1 MGVADV
7 GFEVTGLFVGVADV
21 GFEVTGLFVG
31 VAVTGFFVG
40 DALGFEVTGG
50 ALPMIVI
57 LCSVPVTLI
66 FKSMYWQKLKL
77 CKRVC

>member
-1 MGVADV
+1 M
-7 GFEVTGLFVGVADV
+7 
-21 GFEVTGLFVG
+21 
-31 VAVTGFFVG
+31 TGFVVG